1 MGDSSDVPKQTV
13 VVTGF
18 GPFGNHNVN
27 ASSESVKQLADIWKS
42 DDFSLIPVTDLDVVY
57 DTVKTVVPGLW
68 EKHHPVLMVHVGVSG
83 IAKQLTLEQCAH
95 NDGYDKMDNER
106 CIPSKNCC
114 VDGAR
119 ACISSKLDM
128 KKVCNAI
135 NDDNCGIEAVISH
148 DPGRYLCDFIYF
160 TSLHIDNS
168 CTAFIHVPPLDKP
181 YTREQLAIGIQSAI
195 NAMLAQ
201 IHAK

>member
-1 MGDSSDVPKQTV
+1 MN
-13 VVTGF
+13 VTNIF
-18 GPFGNHNVN
+18 L
-27 ASSESVKQLADIWKS
+27 STST
-42 DDFSLIPVTDLDVVY
+42 DFLMLEFSHRCYLFRLSY
-57 DTVKTVVPGLW
+57 LQ
-68 EKHHPVLMVHVGVSG
+68 LMVHVGVSG

-148 DPGRYLCDFIYF
+148 DPGRLVQLGYF
-160 TSLHIDNS
+160 NLLI
-168 CTAFIHVPPLDKP
+168 V
-181 YTREQLAIGIQSAI
+181 Q
-195 NAMLAQ
+195 
-201 IHAK
+201 